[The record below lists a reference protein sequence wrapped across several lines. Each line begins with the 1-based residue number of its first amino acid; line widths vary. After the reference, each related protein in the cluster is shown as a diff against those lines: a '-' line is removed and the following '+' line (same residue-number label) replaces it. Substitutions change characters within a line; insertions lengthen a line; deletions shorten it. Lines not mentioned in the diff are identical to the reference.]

1 MVFVS
6 KSILSKY
13 CDPCFL
19 VIFTCMNYLS
29 SSLRFQSMCVLCPKV
44 GLLQTAYC
52 RLLVF
57 CLFVCLF
64 FIKSATLCLLIRAFS
79 PLIFKVIF
87 TILFLFIWLHQT
99 LVVAH
104 CIFSCSRQGLFAWP
118 GIEPGSPELGTES
131 QPLDHQRSP
140 RGNY

>member
-29 SSLRFQSMCVLCPKV
+29 SSFHFQSMCGLGPKV
-44 GLLQTAYC
+44 GLLQIAYC
-52 RLLVF
+52 RLLV
-57 CLFVCLF
+57 LFFFVFF

-87 TILFLFIWLHQT
+87 KNLFLFIWLHQT

-104 CIFSCSRQGLFAWP
+104 CIFSCSRQDLFPWP
-118 GIEPGSPELGTES
+118 GIETGSPELGTDS